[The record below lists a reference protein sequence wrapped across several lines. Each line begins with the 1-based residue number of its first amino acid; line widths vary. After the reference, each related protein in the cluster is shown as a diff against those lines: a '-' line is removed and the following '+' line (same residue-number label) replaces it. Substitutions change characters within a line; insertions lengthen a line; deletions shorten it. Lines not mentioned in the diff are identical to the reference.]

1 VNVAHLPANRSNG
14 WFCGV
19 PLAKRCSRLRSGR
32 AAGEDHRWRG
42 HAHQVRRTIA
52 VWRDPYTPP
61 LLSYTRAC
69 GRPRVS
75 KTGSRSQGMVDI
87 GCHSVHGMVCGRPP
101 ADPPRRFQGGAH
113 RAGTGVRSRPCR
125 PDPCRSVRPPRSH
138 TTARSPTVTMLV
150 GSTPRTAAFGLRSS
164 SAAIRG
170 SDIQVFN
177 SRRIKCAGKPAC
189 RAAIGYSVVDI
200 EVGARRPLMTKLI
213 ETISPS
219 LLCAGAKD
227 ITAKPT
233 PLTPPARMLS
243 VTLHPE
249 RA

>member
-1 VNVAHLPANRSNG
+1 MNVAHLPANRSNG

-87 GCHSVHGMVCGRPP
+87 GCHSVHGMVCGRPRP
-101 ADPPRRFQGGAH
+101 TLLGGFK
-113 RAGTGVRSRPCR
+113 AGLIVR
-125 PDPCRSVRPPRSH
+125 VREFVRDL
-138 TTARSPTVTMLV
+138 AGRILV
-150 GSTPRTAAFGLRSS
+150 GQFDRL
-164 SAAIRG
+164 
-170 SDIQVFN
+170 
-177 SRRIKCAGKPAC
+177 
-189 RAAIGYSVVDI
+189 
-200 EVGARRPLMTKLI
+200 GALPLHAHQ
-213 ETISPS
+213 P
-219 LLCAGAKD
+219 
-227 ITAKPT
+227 
-233 PLTPPARMLS
+233 
-243 VTLHPE
+243 
-249 RA
+249 